1 MNIDLVTMAAEHSAT
16 MDGIAALMKM
26 MTDPPAGAS
35 WASLSNSI
43 SAMNKLIIMATH
55 EADELFVAASA
66 EETEEAPE
74 TAATETDAEEKFIQG
89 NDTTEKPVP
98 SKGRKAIAPEI
109 KLEIIS
115 RIKHGESVPSI
126 AKSMGLAESTCY
138 RIRAEA
144 M

>member
-26 MTDPPAGAS
+26 MTGPPAGAS
-35 WASLSNSI
+35 WAALENSLS
-43 SAMNKLIIMATH
+43 AMHKLIVIAAH

-74 TAATETDAEEKFIQG
+74 TAATETDANEKIIQG
-89 NDTTEKPVP
+89 NDTTTKPKRIPVVT
-98 SKGRKAIAPEI
+98 PEL
-109 KLEIIS
+109 KKEIVLRFKRGDTASMIS
-115 RIKHGESVPSI
+115 ADLGIGI
-126 AKSMGLAESTCY
+126 STAY
-138 RIRAEA
+138 RVKAEA

>member
-26 MTDPPAGAS
+26 MIDPPAGAS

-43 SAMNKLIIMATH
+43 SAMNKLIIMAAH

-74 TAATETDAEEKFIQG
+74 TAATETDADEKITQPDNTTTSKKRIPVVTPELKKEIVLRFKRG
-89 NDTTEKPVP
+89 DTA
-98 SKGRKAIAPEI
+98 SM
-109 KLEIIS
+109 IS
-115 RIKHGESVPSI
+115 ADLGIGI
-126 AKSMGLAESTCY
+126 STAY
-138 RIRAEA
+138 RVKAEA